1 MKGVQCYELFGGIA
15 LKIHTFSN
23 QFCDFLRSVLDKHAP
38 ASLQKVIAHSSSP
51 WFESIRYELFIAKR
65 ERRQAERKCGNTKL
79 TIFKDLYG
87 QAKHKIS
94 KLVHTA
100 KCKFHTERI
109 ALASSSKEL
118 HQIVSTLSNR
128 HPPKIL
134 PTIYPSADL
143 PSIFIKH
150 FTNKAEKHRANI
162 ASEHVS
168 SRLVTGT
175 TAATFSSFEK
185 VSQLTVK
192 ECILN
197 SAPKS
202 FLIKCLDS
210 ILPSL
215 TNLFNSSFASEIF
228 PQCFKSALVTPILK
242 KRCLDHNDLN
252 NYRPVSN
259 LCFIAKILEKL
270 VLSQVSSYLNSHN
283 LYNTCQSAYRPG
295 HSTETALL
303 KVVNDLFLSPNKGNI
318 SVLAFSSAFDTI
330 DHTIRVHRLHTD
342 FGFTDAVLQWFSS
355 YLTDR
360 THYVSLSNHCSDF
373 APVHSG
379 VPHGSVLGPILFTM
393 YIKPLSAII
402 DSHSIIHHSFSD
414 DLQLQMSAP
423 PDRISELLHSMQSC
437 ISDVKAWA
445 TANML
450 KLNDSKT
457 ELMLVISKRSKH
469 LHNLPTSITI
479 GNAQIP
485 FKQSVKNLGFTLD
498 CHLTMNAHVSNI
510 ARTCYFELRRLASI
524 RRFLTSTAT
533 ATLVS
538 AFVLSRI
545 DYCNSL
551 LFGSTH
557 DVTSHLQRIQNYAA
571 RVILRLPMS
580 SSITI
585 HLKSLHWLPV
595 KVRSTY
601 KIACLCY
608 HCHSSTAPSYVT
620 DMLHKKPLHTRNTR
634 SSSYTMPLLNRP
646 AHSNATLGDRSF
658 SFASSSVWNSIPN
671 DVRCAPS
678 LSSFKSRLKTYLFRS
693 VYKD

>member
-1 MKGVQCYELFGGIA
+1 MALSKSLISQLTGAVISLTGLLFDLTTTSIENLLLQTHFNQTTIA
-15 LKIHTFSN
+15 LNPTSIFQSLSLLPYTELLGTLLTLTAHHLLLNFPVFQSFHLLKIQTSSVT
-23 QFCDFLRSVLDKHAP
+23 FLRTVLDKHAP
-38 ASLQKVIAHSSSP
+38 PSLRKVITHSSSP
-51 WFESIRYELFIAKR
+51 WFESIKDELFIAKR
-65 ERRQAERKCGNTKL
+65 ERRQTERKWRNTKL
-79 TIFKDLYG
+79 AIFKDLYG
-87 QAKHKIS
+87 QAKHKVSI
-94 KLVHTA
+94 LVHTA
-100 KCKFHTERI
+100 KCKFYTERI

-118 HQIVSTLSNR
+118 QQIVNTLSNR

-150 FTNKAEKHRANI
+150 FTNKAEKLRASI
-162 ASEHVS
+162 ASEHVTS
-168 SRLVTGT
+168 TLVTGT

-197 SAPKS
+197 SASKS
-202 FLIKCLDS
+202 CELGPILSKLLIECLDS

-215 TNLFNSSFASEIF
+215 TDLFNSSLASGIF

-252 NYRPVSN
+252 NNRPVSN

-283 LYNTCQSAYRPG
+283 LYNTCQSAYCPG

-303 KVVNDLFLSPNKGNI
+303 KVVNDLFLSLNKGNI
-318 SVLAFSSAFDTI
+318 SVLALLDFSSAFDTI
-330 DHTIRVHRLHTD
+330 DHTILVHRLHTD
-342 FGFTDAVLQWFSS
+342 FGFTDTVLQWFSS

-360 THYVSLSNHCSDF
+360 THYVSLCNHCSDF

-379 VPHGSVLGPILFTM
+379 VPQGSVLGPMLFTM

-402 DSHSIIHHSFSD
+402 DSNSIIHHSFAD

-423 PDRISELLHSMQSC
+423 PERISELLHSMQSC

-457 ELMLVISKRSKH
+457 ELMLVTSKRSKH

-510 ARTCYFELRRLASI
+510 ARTCYLELHRLASI

-551 LFGSTH
+551 LFGSTN
-557 DVTSHLQRIQNYAA
+557 DATSHLQRIQNYAA
-571 RVILRLPMS
+571 
-580 SSITI
+580 
-585 HLKSLHWLPV
+585 
-595 KVRSTY
+595 
-601 KIACLCY
+601 
-608 HCHSSTAPSYVT
+608 
-620 DMLHKKPLHTRNTR
+620 
-634 SSSYTMPLLNRP
+634 
-646 AHSNATLGDRSF
+646 
-658 SFASSSVWNSIPN
+658 
-671 DVRCAPS
+671 
-678 LSSFKSRLKTYLFRS
+678 
-693 VYKD
+693 

>member
-1 MKGVQCYELFGGIA
+1 M
-15 LKIHTFSN
+15 
-23 QFCDFLRSVLDKHAP
+23 
-38 ASLQKVIAHSSSP
+38 
-51 WFESIRYELFIAKR
+51 
-65 ERRQAERKCGNTKL
+65 
-79 TIFKDLYG
+79 
-87 QAKHKIS
+87 
-94 KLVHTA
+94 
-100 KCKFHTERI
+100 
-109 ALASSSKEL
+109 
-118 HQIVSTLSNR
+118 
-128 HPPKIL
+128 
-134 PTIYPSADL
+134 
-143 PSIFIKH
+143 
-150 FTNKAEKHRANI
+150 
-162 ASEHVS
+162 
-168 SRLVTGT
+168 
-175 TAATFSSFEK
+175 
-185 VSQLTVK
+185 K

-202 FLIKCLDS
+202 CELDPIPSKLLIECLDS

-215 TNLFNSSFASEIF
+215 TDLFNSPLASGIF

-303 KVVNDLFLSPNKGNI
+303 KVVNDLFLSLNKGNI
-318 SVLAFSSAFDTI
+318 SVLALLHFSSAFDTI
-330 DHTIRVHRLHTD
+330 DHTILVHRLHTD
-342 FGFTDAVLQWFSS
+342 FGFTDTVLQWFSS

-360 THYVSLSNHCSDF
+360 TQYVSLCNHCSDF

-379 VPHGSVLGPILFTM
+379 VPQGSVLGPMLFTM

-402 DSHSIIHHSFSD
+402 DSHSIIHHSFAD

-457 ELMLVISKRSKH
+457 ELMLVTSKRSKH

-485 FKQSVKNLGFTLD
+485 FKQSVKDLGFTLD

-510 ARTCYFELRRLASI
+510 ARTCYYELRRLASI

-551 LFGSTH
+551 LFGSTN

-571 RVILRLPMS
+571 RVIFRLPMS

-595 KVRSTY
+595 KVMHT
-601 KIACLCY
+601 
-608 HCHSSTAPSYVT
+608 HNHTHSPKKSLLITVSLPSIQWT
-620 DMLHKKPLHTRNTR
+620 EGLSR
-634 SSSYTMPLLNRP
+634 SSSGTTVFLARLSRMWRSCIMVPPQQSRP
-646 AHSNATLGDRSF
+646 PSDLHKRC
-658 SFASSSVWNSIPN
+658 IPP
-671 DVRCAPS
+671 VVFYKGIPCRLTS
-678 LSSFKSRLKTYLFRS
+678 LSCWSTKFSDNNSLMKMDLRWSQLTVVDIRLSPWLFTHMLTMLPLPMTQPAVLKELYAGSSFIQRR
-693 VYKD
+693 